1 VADWEVKGEG
11 RELMVVDGDDDGC
24 WDDVE
29 ITTPREMLLLEE
41 MEVVV
46 ADVVIGVER
55 NAGGQI

>member
-1 VADWEVKGEG
+1 
-11 RELMVVDGDDDGC
+11 M
-24 WDDVE
+24 E